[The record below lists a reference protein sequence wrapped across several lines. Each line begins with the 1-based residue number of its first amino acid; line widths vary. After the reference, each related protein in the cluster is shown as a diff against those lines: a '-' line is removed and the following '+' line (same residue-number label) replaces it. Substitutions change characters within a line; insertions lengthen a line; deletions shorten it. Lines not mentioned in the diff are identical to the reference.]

1 MQVIMLRAVKYLGFA
16 TLALAVATASQAAQF
31 KTGSLKGTFV
41 FQLHGVTSFAPFYDG
56 TAGKTNSGISTA
68 PRQDI
73 LRVGVFTSDG
83 KGNLKGRAISTT
95 DDGISTIVI
104 DYYWT
109 GTYSVS
115 TNGDGTG
122 TMTINAPTAANINSC
137 KSGNGT
143 PLSGCETLEGAE
155 TYAIVISGDT
165 KGKAVGMIQTDNAG
179 GGARIFLTGG
189 ARTQNTSKGG
199 GGSSFPF
206 PF

>member
-16 TLALAVATASQAAQF
+16 ALALAVATASEAAKF
-31 KTGSLKGTFV
+31 KASSLKGTFV

-56 TAGKTNSGISTA
+56 TAGKTNSSIATA

-73 LRVGVFTSDG
+73 MRVGVFASDG
-83 KGNLKGRAISTT
+83 KGNLAGRTISTT
-95 DDGISTIVI
+95 DDGISTVVI
-104 DYYWT
+104 DYNWT

-122 TMTINAPTAANINSC
+122 TMTINAPTSINSC
-137 KSGNGT
+137 KSGDGI
-143 PLSGCETLEGAE
+143 PQSGCETLEGTE

-179 GGARIFLTGG
+179 GGAKIFLTGG

>member
-16 TLALAVATASQAAQF
+16 ALALAVATSGEAAKF
-31 KTGSLKGTFV
+31 RAGSLKGTFV

-56 TAGKTNSGISTA
+56 TAGKTNSGIATA

-83 KGNLKGRAISTT
+83 KGNLVGRTIATT
-95 DDGISTIVI
+95 DDGISTVVI
-104 DYYWT
+104 DYNWT

-115 TNGDGTG
+115 TNRDGTG
-122 TMTINAPTAANINSC
+122 TMTINAPTGADINSC
-137 KSGNGT
+137 KSGDGT
-143 PLSGCETLEGAE
+143 SQSGCEAFEGVE
-155 TYAIVISGDT
+155 TYAIVISGDN

-179 GGARIFLTGG
+179 GGAKIFLTGG
-189 ARTQNTSKGG
+189 ARTQSTSKGG

>member
-1 MQVIMLRAVKYLGFA
+1 MQIIMLRAVKYLGFA
-16 TLALAVATASQAAQF
+16 ALALAVATASEAAKF
-31 KTGSLKGTFV
+31 KASSLKGTFV

-56 TAGKTNSGISTA
+56 TAGKTNSGIATA

-73 LRVGVFTSDG
+73 LRVGVFASDG
-83 KGNLKGRAISTT
+83 KGNLAGRTISTT
-95 DDGISTIVI
+95 DDGISTVVI
-104 DYYWT
+104 DYNWT

-122 TMTINAPTAANINSC
+122 TMTINAPSAADINSC

-165 KGKAVGMIQTDNAG
+165 KGKAVGMIQTDNP
-179 GGARIFLTGG
+179 GGAKIFLTGG

-199 GGSSFPF
+199 GGSDFPF